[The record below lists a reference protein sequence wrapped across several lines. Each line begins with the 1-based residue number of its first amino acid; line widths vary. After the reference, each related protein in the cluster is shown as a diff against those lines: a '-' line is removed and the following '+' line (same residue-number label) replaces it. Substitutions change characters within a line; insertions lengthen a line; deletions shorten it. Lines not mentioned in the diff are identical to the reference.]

1 MVGLMKHLEHM
12 MSDSILEELGGDNAA
27 RGFRSVGNPIPGQ
40 LHLDDVGR
48 SVATLESVRL
58 HLDLMLGSEGSD
70 DNLKRWLF
78 QDMDMLRRLATPS
91 RQTVTTIMATAAAR
105 PTLAAA
111 LSGEVLEIG
120 CALGAFS
127 LELAAQAP
135 ASQIAAIDF
144 WNPALRVMRGEVE
157 KSSFTKRIGIS
168 LKDMSQVNDHERYS
182 LVVLPSSFL
191 PPQGAAAVLDR
202 VTLAIKS
209 GGSLIFGYVDEAE
222 NKLAT
227 IVAGLSLY
235 RSSGHVWT
243 GDDLEKQM
251 RLRGFMNIMTT
262 TCEHRG
268 KLMIGQRR

>member
-12 MSDSILEELGGDNAA
+12 MSDSVLEELGGDNAA
-27 RGFRSVGNPIPGQ
+27 RGFRSGGNPIPDR
-40 LHLDDVGR
+40 LHLDDPER

-58 HLDLMLGSEGSD
+58 HLDHMLGSEGSD

-78 QDMDMLRRLATPS
+78 QDIDMLKRLAAPS
-91 RQTVTTIMATAAAR
+91 RQTVTTIMATAATQ
-105 PTLAAA
+105 PKLAAA
-111 LSGEVLEIG
+111 LTGEVLEIG

-135 ASQIAAIDF
+135 ASQISAIDF
-144 WNPALRVMRGEVE
+144 WNPALQVMRGEVE
-157 KSSFTKRIGIS
+157 KSSFSKRIGIS
-168 LKDMSQVNDHERYS
+168 LNDMSQINDHERYS

-202 VTLAIKS
+202 LTLAIKS
-209 GGSLIFGYVDEAE
+209 GGSLIFGYTDKAE
-222 NKLAT
+222 SQLAT

-243 GDDLEKQM
+243 GDDLEKQL
-251 RLRGFMNIMTT
+251 RSRGFTNIMIT
-262 TCEHRG
+262 TCDHGG